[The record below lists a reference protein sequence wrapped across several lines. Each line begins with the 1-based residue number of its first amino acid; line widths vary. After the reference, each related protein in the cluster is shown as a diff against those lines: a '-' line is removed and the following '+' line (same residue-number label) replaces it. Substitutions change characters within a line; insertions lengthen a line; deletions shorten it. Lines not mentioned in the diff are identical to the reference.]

1 MDKRTVKQ
9 EIISWLY
16 AILVGVLITIGLRY
30 FIYTPIIVDG
40 ASMMPTI
47 SDGDRVIVNKIVP
60 KLSQYDRFDVI
71 VFRATEDSNY
81 IKRIIGIPGDKI
93 EYINDELFINGQKYE
108 ETYLDGHKASLMDNG
123 TFTEDFRLEDYLEE
137 EIVPEDCYFVL
148 GDNRRRSIDSR
159 DTSVGFVSVD
169 QIIGSVDLVIWPL
182 NHLAFVKE

>member
-16 AILVGVLITIGLRY
+16 AIVVGVLITIGLRY

-60 KLSQYDRFDVI
+60 KLSQYNRFDVI

-108 ETYLDGHKASLMDNG
+108 EDYLDEHKAKLMDSG
-123 TFTEDFRLEDYLEE
+123 TFTEDFRLEDYLGEQ
-137 EIVPEDCYFVL
+137 IVPEDCYFVL

-159 DTSVGFVSVD
+159 DKSVGFVSVD

-182 NHLAFVKE
+182 NHLALVKE

>member
-1 MDKRTVKQ
+1 MIKQ
-9 EIISWLY
+9 EIVSWLY
-16 AILVGVLITIGLRY
+16 AILIGVLITLGLRY

-47 SDGDRVIVNKIVP
+47 SDGDRVIINKIGP
-60 KLSQYDRFDVI
+60 KLSQYNRFDVV

-93 EYINDELFINGQKYE
+93 EYINDELFINGQKYKE
-108 ETYLDGHKASLMDNG
+108 SYLDEHKASLIDNE
-123 TFTEDFRLEDYLEE
+123 TFTEDFRLEDCLGQ

-148 GDNRRRSIDSR
+148 GDSRRRSIDSR
-159 DTSVGFVSVD
+159 DESVGFVSVD
-169 QIIGSVDLVIWPL
+169 QILGSVDLVIWPL

>member
-9 EIISWLY
+9 EVISWLY
-16 AILVGVLITIGLRY
+16 AIVVGVLITIGLRY

-47 SDGDRVIVNKIVP
+47 SDGDRVIVNKILP
-60 KLSQYDRFDVI
+60 KLSQYNRFDVV
-71 VFRATEDSNY
+71 VFRATEDTNY

-108 ETYLDGHKASLMDNG
+108 ETYLDGHKASLMDDG

-137 EIVPEDCYFVL
+137 ETVPKDCYFVL
-148 GDNRRRSIDSR
+148 GDNRRRSVDSR
-159 DTSVGFVSVD
+159 DASVGFVSVD
-169 QIIGSVDLVIWPL
+169 QIIGSVDLIIWPL

>member
-1 MDKRTVKQ
+1 MDKKAVKQ
-9 EIISWLY
+9 EIISWLN
-16 AILVGVLITIGLRY
+16 AIVVGVLITIGLRY

-60 KLSQYDRFDVI
+60 KLSQYNRFDVV

-108 ETYLDGHKASLMDNG
+108 EHYLDEHKANLMDSG
-123 TFTEDFRLEDYLEE
+123 TFTEDFRLEDYLQEE
-137 EIVPEDCYFVL
+137 TVPEGCYFVM

-159 DTSVGFVSVD
+159 DASVGFVSED

-182 NHLAFVKE
+182 NHLAFVNE

>member
-1 MDKRTVKQ
+1 MIKQ
-9 EIISWLY
+9 EIVSWLY
-16 AILVGVLITIGLRY
+16 AIVIGILITIGLRY
-30 FIYTPIIVDG
+30 FIYTPILVDG

-47 SDGDRVIVNKIVP
+47 NDGDRVIVNKIVP
-60 KLSQYDRFDVI
+60 KLTQYNRFDVI

-108 ETYLDGHKASLMDNG
+108 ETYLDNHKTTLMDSEI
-123 TFTEDFRLEDYLEE
+123 FTEDFRLEDYLEE
-137 EIVPEDCYFVL
+137 EIVPEDCYVVL

-159 DTSVGFVSVD
+159 DESVGFVSID
-169 QIIGSVDLVIWPL
+169 QIIGSVDFVIWPL